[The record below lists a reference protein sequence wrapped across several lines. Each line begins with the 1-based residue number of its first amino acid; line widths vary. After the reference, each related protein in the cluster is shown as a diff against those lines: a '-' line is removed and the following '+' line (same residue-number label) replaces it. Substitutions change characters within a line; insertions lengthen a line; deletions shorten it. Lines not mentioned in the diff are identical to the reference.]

1 MENVIRPLSSF
12 ILHGCK
18 HGSVHKKVRTVSK
31 SLPEVAH
38 MTISTHQFPGQ
49 SAALVGFFGVFRA
62 TRAPP
67 RAVSTASHTRPTE
80 ETSLRTKEVITDQ
93 SSIKRTHTAC
103 WPCSPRVDELHNL
116 EPSIAQFRPTECAIL
131 PVNPKKQT
139 SGIPLRGENCAVT
152 VCKVQER
159 RLKST
164 CSRSNIRLPK

>member
-1 MENVIRPLSSF
+1 
-12 ILHGCK
+12 
-18 HGSVHKKVRTVSK
+18 
-31 SLPEVAH
+31 

-116 EPSIAQFRPTECAIL
+116 EPSIAQFRPTESAIL

-139 SGIPLRGENCAVT
+139 SGEFHRVGKTDC
-152 VCKVQER
+152 VQGAGAEIEID
-159 RLKST
+159 L
-164 CSRSNIRLPK
+164 